1 MSSHPL
7 SHDDALRRRL
17 IALARRWLAQGAEA
31 EDLVQDTYLR
41 TAATALP
48 ASDSGREA
56 WLVTVLHHLCID
68 FLRRQ
73 GRYHAILSNGAAEAA
88 GAIGF
93 AGAPEA
99 GGAIANNGLGGAVA
113 TAQDEDDPQRLAA
126 QAQRVEAALAHLSH
140 TLAPADAAAV
150 LLYEIFE
157 FSHAELGALAG
168 RSEDA
173 SRQHLHRLLRR
184 LRSSPAQGR
193 RPKTDGRDGRDG
205 QDRRDAMNE
214 KDGQPVR
221 DDTDE
226 DAGYLFTLCRHALA
240 QRDPGGLVALLRA
253 SNPHIMAV
261 LANTIPGDQ
270 DARIDDRN
278 APRMNLR
285 NLLELP
291 AFSAASLP
299 CVVS

>member
-7 SHDDALRRRL
+7 SHDDALRKRL

-73 GRYHAILSNGAAEAA
+73 GRYHAILSNGAA
-88 GAIGF
+88 GMPG
-93 AGAPEA
+93 A
-99 GGAIANNGLGGAVA
+99 GGAVGSNGPGGPVA
-113 TAQDEDDPQRLAA
+113 TAQDEDDPQHLAE

-184 LRSSPAQGR
+184 LRSTPAQGR
-193 RPKTDGRDGRDG
+193 RPKTDG
-205 QDRRDAMNE
+205 QDRRDAMDE
-214 KDGQPVR
+214 KDGQAAR

-226 DAGYLFTLCRHALA
+226 DAGYLFTLCRHALS

-261 LANTIPGDQ
+261 LANTMPGDQ

-278 APRMNLR
+278 APRMNLQ

-291 AFSAASLP
+291 AFSAASPP

>member
-1 MSSHPL
+1 MPSHPL
-7 SHDDALRRRL
+7 SHDDALRKRL
-17 IALARRWLAQGAEA
+17 TALARRWLAQGAAA

-41 TAATALP
+41 TATAALP
-48 ASDSGREA
+48 PTESGQEA

-73 GRYHAILSNGAAEAA
+73 GRYQAILADATG
-88 GAIGF
+88 
-93 AGAPEA
+93 A
-99 GGAIANNGLGGAVA
+99 GGAAA
-113 TAQDEDDPQRLAA
+113 TAPDEADPQRLAE
-126 QAQRVEAALAHLSH
+126 QAQRVQAALAHVSH

-173 SRQHLHRLLRR
+173 ARQHLHRLLRR
-184 LRSSPAQGR
+184 LRSTPA
-193 RPKTDGRDGRDG
+193 
-205 QDRRDAMNE
+205 
-214 KDGQPVR
+214 R

-226 DAGYLFTLCRHALA
+226 DSGYLFALCRLALA

-253 SNPHIMAV
+253 SNPCIMAV
-261 LANTIPGDQ
+261 LANTIPGEQ
-270 DARIDDRN
+270 DGRVDDRN
-278 APRMNLR
+278 APRMQLQ

-291 AFSAASLP
+291 ACAAQALG
-299 CVVS
+299 CLAY